1 MRKLT
6 ALLLVLS
13 ILPLASC
20 NKTENEITDVNSD
33 EKTVNT
39 SVYTDVKTD
48 TEAET
53 DTDTIIQSEYPESD
67 ITESKQT
74 EAEIS
79 ETEMVE
85 TEIIESHA
93 PATHAP
99 DTRAPDTQNPAEDS
113 ETAAPTPPTD
123 NNTAPI
129 PGKAYKLH
137 AKFASTSVYFMGDI
151 WGNKLAVTSNKSKAI
166 NVFVEKSG
174 DQYYIYCEK
183 REGRLYIA
191 SEGEFSHCINTY
203 IKRPPSAWIFDDES
217 GTFISTDNGKFI
229 GICLTEG
236 YMEMRCYDKSNLDNT
251 RYYSAAKFVL

>member
-1 MRKLT
+1 MKKLT

-20 NKTENEITDVNSD
+20 EKTENEITDVNTD

-53 DTDTIIQSEYPESD
+53 DEDTIVQSEYPESD

-93 PATHAP
+93 PDTHAP
-99 DTRAPDTQNPAEDS
+99 ATRVPDTQNPAEDS

-137 AKFASTSVYFMGDI
+137 AKYASTSTYFMGDI
-151 WGNKLAVTSNKSKAI
+151 WGNKLAVTTNKDKA
-166 NVFVEKSG
+166 VDVVVEKSG
-174 DQYYIYCEK
+174 DMYYIYIVT
-183 REGRLYIA
+183 REGKLYIA
-191 SEGEFSHCINTY
+191 SEGEFSHCINSY
-203 IKRPPSAWIFDDES
+203 NKRPPSAWIFDDES
-217 GTFISTDNGKFI
+217 GTFISTDNGKFL
-229 GICLTEG
+229 GICRTEG
-236 YMEMRCYDKSNLDNT
+236 YMEMRCYDKSNLTNT